1 MLSTE
6 KNISKIPKKG
16 YSHSKTYLRYHIIFV
31 TKYRRKL
38 LNDIRQTVFDAFK
51 YCESKSHFTILK
63 MNLNQDHIHL
73 LISIPVEYSI
83 AQTVSRLKQM
93 TTNYLY
99 REKNDYMRKFYWKNR
114 VVWTPGY
121 FCSTIGH
128 ISEAIAFKYIET
140 SGKERYI

>member
-1 MLSTE
+1 MLSAE

-16 YSHSKTYLRYHIIFV
+16 YSHSKAYLRYHIIFV
-31 TKYRRKL
+31 TKYRKKL
-38 LNDIRQTVFDAFK
+38 LNDIRQTVFDAFT

-63 MNLNQDHIHL
+63 MNLDQDHIHL

-99 REKNDYMRKFYWKNR
+99 REKNDYMRKFYRKNR
-114 VVWTPGY
+114 VVWTHGY

-128 ISEAIAFKYIET
+128 ISEDIAFNYIENQ
-140 SGKERYI
+140 GKEYYN

>member
-1 MLSTE
+1 MLSIE

-38 LNDIRQTVFDAFK
+38 LNNIRQTVFAAFT

-63 MNLNQDHIHL
+63 MNLDQDRIHL

-99 REKNDYMRKFYWKNR
+99 REKNDYMRKFYRKNR
-114 VVWTPGY
+114 VVWTHGY

-128 ISEAIAFKYIET
+128 ISEDIAFKYIENQ
-140 SGKERYI
+140 GKEHYT

>member
-1 MLSTE
+1 MLSAE

-31 TKYRRKL
+31 TKYRKKL
-38 LNDIRQTVFDAFK
+38 LNDIIQTVFDAFK

-63 MNLNQDHIHL
+63 MKLDQDHIHL

-99 REKNDYMRKFYWKNR
+99 REKNDYMRKFYRKNR
-114 VVWTPGY
+114 VIWTDGY

-140 SGKERYI
+140 QGKEHYI

>member
-1 MLSTE
+1 MLSAE

-31 TKYRRKL
+31 TKYRKKL
-38 LNDIRQTVFDAFK
+38 LNDIRQTVFDAFT

-63 MNLNQDHIHL
+63 MNLDQDHIHL

-99 REKNDYMRKFYWKNR
+99 REKNDYMRKFYRKNR

-128 ISEAIAFKYIET
+128 ISEDIASKYIET
-140 SGKERYI
+140 QGKEHYI

>member
-1 MLSTE
+1 MLSAE
-6 KNISKIPKKG
+6 RNISKIPKKG

-38 LNDIRQTVFDAFK
+38 LNDIRQTVFDAFT

-63 MNLNQDHIHL
+63 MNLDQDHIHL

-83 AQTVSRLKQM
+83 DQTVSRLKQM

-99 REKNDYMRKFYWKNR
+99 REKNDYMRNF
-114 VVWTPGY
+114 
-121 FCSTIGH
+121 IGR
-128 ISEAIAFKYIET
+128 IELF
-140 SGKERYI
+140 GRMDIFVLLLVI

>member
-1 MLSTE
+1 MLSAE

-38 LNDIRQTVFDAFK
+38 LNEIRQTVFDAFT
-51 YCESKSHFTILK
+51 YCESKSHFNILK
-63 MNLNQDHIHL
+63 MNLDQDHIHL

-99 REKNDYMRKFYWKNR
+99 R
-114 VVWTPGY
+114 
-121 FCSTIGH
+121 
-128 ISEAIAFKYIET
+128 
-140 SGKERYI
+140 